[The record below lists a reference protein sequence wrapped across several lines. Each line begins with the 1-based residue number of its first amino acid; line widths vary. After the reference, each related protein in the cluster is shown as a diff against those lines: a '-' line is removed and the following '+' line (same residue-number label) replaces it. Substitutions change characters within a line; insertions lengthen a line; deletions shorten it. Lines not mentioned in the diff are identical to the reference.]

1 MTFSDY
7 QVAVVTGA
15 TSGVGRGA
23 VDRFLARGLTVHAIA
38 RDETRLAALAEQ
50 GAITHALDVRDTA
63 ALARALEGV
72 EADIVLNSAGVS
84 RPGNILDSSADD
96 LDDLIEVNLT
106 AVMQI
111 IRLVFP
117 GMVERDRGHVLNIS
131 SIAGHYNFF
140 GHTAYHATKAAIH
153 QLSRQLRNDA
163 LGKRVRVTELSP
175 GRIETEIFSRNLGG
189 TPETDAEAWA
199 TYYEGFESLTV
210 DDIVAAIEFAVDA
223 PVHVNVGLIELMPTF
238 QVPGGLTFD
247 RRATDAEPAPA
258 APVAAAE

>member
-7 QVAVVTGA
+7 RVAVVTGA

-23 VDRFLARGLTVHAIA
+23 IDLFLENGLTVHAIA
-38 RDETRLAALAEQ
+38 RDEARLATLAEK
-50 GAITHALDVRDTA
+50 GVITHALDVRDTA
-63 ALARALEGV
+63 ALTRELEGV

-84 RPGNILDSSADD
+84 RAGNILNSSAED

-111 IRLVFP
+111 LRLLYP

-140 GHTAYHATKAAIH
+140 GHTAYHATKAAVH

-189 TPETDAEAWA
+189 TPETDAAAWA
-199 TYYEGFESLTV
+199 EFYEGYESLTV
-210 DDIVAAIEFAVDA
+210 DDIVAAIAFAVDA

-247 RRATDAEPAPA
+247 RRAQNAE
-258 APVAAAE
+258 

>member
-7 QVAVVTGA
+7 RVAVVTGA
-15 TSGVGRGA
+15 TSGIGRGA
-23 VDRFLARGLTVHAIA
+23 IDLFLAKGLTVHAIA
-38 RDETRLAALAEQ
+38 RDESRLAALAEK
-50 GAITHALDVRDTA
+50 GVITHALNVRDTA
-63 ALARALEGV
+63 ALTRELTGI

-84 RPGNILDSSADD
+84 RPGNILSSSADD

-111 IRLVFP
+111 LRILYP
-117 GMVERDRGHVLNIS
+117 GMVERDRGHVINVS

-189 TPETDAEAWA
+189 TPETDAAAWA
-199 TYYEGFESLTV
+199 EFYEGFESLTV
-210 DDIVAAIEFAVDA
+210 DDIVSAIDFAVDA
-223 PVHVNVGLIELMPTF
+223 PSHVNVGLMELMPTF

-247 RRATDAEPAPA
+247 RRTQDSE
-258 APVAAAE
+258 

>member
-7 QVAVVTGA
+7 RVAVVTGA
-15 TSGVGRGA
+15 TSGIGA
-23 VDRFLARGLTVHAIA
+23 GAIDLFLSKGLTVHAIA
-38 RDETRLAALAEQ
+38 RDQSRLATLADR
-50 GAITHALDVRDTA
+50 GVITHALDVRDTD
-63 ALARALEGV
+63 ALTRELSGI

-84 RPGNILDSSADD
+84 RPGNLLTSSAED

-106 AVMQI
+106 AVMQTL
-111 IRLVFP
+111 RLLYP
-117 GMVERDRGHVLNIS
+117 GMVERDRGHVLNVS
-131 SIAGHYNFF
+131 SIAAHYNFF

-210 DDIVAAIEFAVDA
+210 DDIVAAIDYAVDA
-223 PVHVNVGLIELMPTF
+223 PSHVNVGLIELMPTF

-247 RRATDAEPAPA
+247 RREQSAE
-258 APVAAAE
+258 

>member
-7 QVAVVTGA
+7 RVAVVTGA
-15 TSGVGRGA
+15 TSGIGRGA
-23 VDRFLARGLTVHAIA
+23 VDLFLAKGLTVHAVA
-38 RDETRLAALAEQ
+38 RDESRLAALAEK
-50 GAITHALDVRDTA
+50 GVIAHALDVRDTA
-63 ALARALEGV
+63 ALTRELEGI

-84 RPGNILDSSADD
+84 RPGNILNSSAED

-111 IRLVFP
+111 LRLVYP

-189 TPETDAEAWA
+189 TPETDAEAWT

-210 DDIVAAIEFAVDA
+210 ADIVSAIEFAVDA
-223 PVHVNVGLIELMPTF
+223 PTHVNVGLIELMPTF

-247 RRATDAEPAPA
+247 RRQDAE
-258 APVAAAE
+258 

>member
-7 QVAVVTGA
+7 RVAVVTGA

-23 VDRFLARGLTVHAIA
+23 VDLFLAKGLAVHAIA
-38 RDETRLAALAEQ
+38 RDEARLAALAEK
-50 GAITHALDVRDTA
+50 GVITHALDVRDTD
-63 ALARALEGV
+63 ALTRALDGV
-72 EADIVLNSAGVS
+72 EADVVLNSAGVS
-84 RPGNILDSSADD
+84 RAGNILDSTADD
-96 LDDLIEVNLT
+96 IDDMIEVNLG
-106 AVMQI
+106 AVMHI
-111 IRLVFP
+111 LRLLYP

-140 GHTAYHATKAAIH
+140 GHTGYHATKAAVH

-199 TYYEGFESLTV
+199 TYYEGYESLTV
-210 DDIVAAIEFAVDA
+210 DDLVAAIDYAVDA
-223 PVHVNVGLIELMPTF
+223 PAHVNVGLIELMPTF

-247 RRATDAEPAPA
+247 RRPEAE
-258 APVAAAE
+258 

>member
-7 QVAVVTGA
+7 RVAVVTGA

-23 VDRFLARGLTVHAIA
+23 VDLFLAKGLTVHAIA
-38 RDETRLAALAEQ
+38 RDEARLAGLAEK
-50 GAITHALDVRDTA
+50 GVITHALDVRDTDA
-63 ALARALEGV
+63 LGGALAGV

-84 RPGNILDSSADD
+84 RPGNILSSSAED

-111 IRLVFP
+111 LRLVFP
-117 GMVERDRGHVLNIS
+117 GMVQRDRGHVLNIS

-189 TPETDAEAWA
+189 TPETDAATWA
-199 TYYEGFESLTV
+199 EFYEGFESLTV
-210 DDIVAAIEFAVDA
+210 DDILAAIEYAVDA

-247 RRATDAEPAPA
+247 RRQDAE
-258 APVAAAE
+258 

>member
-7 QVAVVTGA
+7 RVAVVTGA

-23 VDRFLARGLTVHAIA
+23 IDLFLSKGLTVHAIA
-38 RDETRLAALAEQ
+38 RDESRLAELA
-50 GAITHALDVRDTA
+50 GKGVITHALNVRDTA
-63 ALARALEGV
+63 ALTRELAGV

-84 RPGNILDSSADD
+84 RAGNILSSSAED
-96 LDDLIEVNLT
+96 LDDLVEVNLT

-111 IRLVFP
+111 LRLLYP

-140 GHTAYHATKAAIH
+140 GHTAYHATKAAVH

-189 TPETDAEAWA
+189 TPETDAAAWA

-210 DDIVAAIEFAVDA
+210 DDIVAAIDYAVDA
-223 PVHVNVGLIELMPTF
+223 PSHVNIGLIELMPTF

-247 RRATDAEPAPA
+247 RRDAELVESA
-258 APVAAAE
+258 ATAASAE

>member
-7 QVAVVTGA
+7 RVAVVTGA

-23 VDRFLARGLTVHAIA
+23 VDLFLAKGLTVHAIA
-38 RDETRLAALAEQ
+38 RDESRLAALAEK
-50 GAITHALDVRDTA
+50 GVITHALDVRDTD
-63 ALARALEGV
+63 ALTRALEGV
-72 EADIVLNSAGVS
+72 DADIVLNSAGVS
-84 RPGNILDSSADD
+84 RAGNILDSSAED
-96 LDDLIEVNLT
+96 LDDLIEVNLG
-106 AVMQI
+106 AVMHVL
-111 IRLVFP
+111 RLLYP
-117 GMVERDRGHVLNIS
+117 GMVERDRGHVINIS

-140 GHTAYHATKAAIH
+140 GHTAYHATKAAVH

-189 TPETDAEAWA
+189 TPETDAAAWA
-199 TYYEGFESLTV
+199 EFYEGFESLTV
-210 DDIVAAIEFAVDA
+210 DDLLAAIEYAVDA

-247 RRATDAEPAPA
+247 RRQESRTQDALLQN
-258 APVAAAE
+258 AE

>member
-7 QVAVVTGA
+7 RVAVVTGA

-23 VDRFLARGLTVHAIA
+23 VDLFLAKGLTVHAIA
-38 RDETRLAALAEQ
+38 RDENRLAALAEK
-50 GAITHALDVRDTA
+50 GVITHALDVRDTA
-63 ALARALEGV
+63 ALTRALDGV

-84 RPGNILDSSADD
+84 RAGNILDSSADD
-96 LDDLIEVNLT
+96 IDDMIEVNLG
-106 AVMQI
+106 AVMHLL
-111 IRLVFP
+111 RLLYP

-140 GHTAYHATKAAIH
+140 GHTGYHATKAAVH

-189 TPETDAEAWA
+189 TPETDAQAWA
-199 TYYEGFESLTV
+199 TFYEGYESLTV
-210 DDIVAAIEFAVDA
+210 DDVIAAIDYAVSA
-223 PVHVNVGLIELMPTF
+223 PVHVNIGLIELMPTF

-247 RRATDAEPAPA
+247 RRQQDAD
-258 APVAAAE
+258 

>member
-7 QVAVVTGA
+7 RVAVVTGA

-23 VDRFLARGLTVHAIA
+23 VDLFLAKGLTVHAIA
-38 RDETRLAALAEQ
+38 RDEARLAALAEK
-50 GAITHALDVRDTA
+50 GVITHALDVRDTD
-63 ALARALEGV
+63 ALTRALDGV
-72 EADIVLNSAGVS
+72 EADVVLNSAGVS
-84 RPGNILDSSADD
+84 RAGNILDSTADD
-96 LDDLIEVNLT
+96 IDDMIEVNLG
-106 AVMQI
+106 AVMHI
-111 IRLVFP
+111 LRLLYP

-140 GHTAYHATKAAIH
+140 GHTGYHATKAAVH

-199 TYYEGFESLTV
+199 TYYEGYESLTV
-210 DDIVAAIEFAVDA
+210 DDLVAAIDYAVDA
-223 PVHVNVGLIELMPTF
+223 PAHVNVGLLELMPTF

-247 RRATDAEPAPA
+247 RRRPEAE
-258 APVAAAE
+258 

>member
-7 QVAVVTGA
+7 RTGVVTGA

-23 VDRFLARGLTVHAIA
+23 IDLFLAKGLTVHAIA
-38 RDETRLAALAEQ
+38 RDEQRLAALAEK
-50 GAITHALDVRDTA
+50 GVITHALDVRDTA
-63 ALARALEGV
+63 ALTRALDGV

-84 RPGNILDSSADD
+84 RAGNILDASADD
-96 LDDLIEVNLT
+96 LDDLVEVNLT

-111 IRLVFP
+111 LRLLYP

-140 GHTAYHATKAAIH
+140 GHTAYHATKAAVH

-189 TPETDAEAWA
+189 TPETDAAAWA
-199 TYYEGFESLTV
+199 TYSEGFESLTV
-210 DDIVAAIEFAVDA
+210 DDIVAAIDYAVDA
-223 PVHVNVGLIELMPTF
+223 PSHVNIGLIELMPTF

-247 RRATDAEPAPA
+247 RRDAELVQSA
-258 APVAAAE
+258 ATAASAE

>member
-7 QVAVVTGA
+7 RVAVVTGA

-23 VDRFLARGLTVHAIA
+23 IDLFLQRGLTVHALA
-38 RDETRLAALAEQ
+38 RDEARLATLAEK
-50 GAITHALDVRDTA
+50 GVITHALDVRDTA
-63 ALARALEGV
+63 ALTSALDGL

-84 RPGNILDSSADD
+84 RAGNILSSSAED
-96 LDDLIEVNLT
+96 LDDLIDVNLT

-111 IRLVFP
+111 LRLVYP
-117 GMVERDRGHVLNIS
+117 GMVARDRGHVLNIS

-140 GHTAYHATKAAIH
+140 GHTAYHATKAAVH

-189 TPETDAEAWA
+189 TPETDASAWA
-199 TYYEGFESLTV
+199 EFYEGFESLTV
-210 DDIVAAIEFAVDA
+210 EDIVSAIEYAVDA
-223 PVHVNVGLIELMPTF
+223 PAHVNIGLIELMPTF

-247 RRATDAEPAPA
+247 RRTQDAE
-258 APVAAAE
+258 

>member
-7 QVAVVTGA
+7 RVAVVTGA

-23 VDRFLARGLTVHAIA
+23 VDLFLAKGLTVHAIA
-38 RDETRLAALAEQ
+38 RDEARLAALAEK
-50 GAITHALDVRDTA
+50 GVITHALDVRDTD
-63 ALARALEGV
+63 ALTRALDGV
-72 EADIVLNSAGVS
+72 EADVVLNSAGVS
-84 RPGNILDSSADD
+84 RAGNILDSTADD
-96 LDDLIEVNLT
+96 IDDMIEVNLG
-106 AVMQI
+106 AVMHI
-111 IRLVFP
+111 LRLLYP
-117 GMVERDRGHVLNIS
+117 GMVERDRGQVLNIS

-140 GHTAYHATKAAIH
+140 GHTGYHATKAAVH

-199 TYYEGFESLTV
+199 TYYEGYESLTV
-210 DDIVAAIEFAVDA
+210 DDLIAAIDYAVDA
-223 PVHVNVGLIELMPTF
+223 PAHVNVGLIELMPTF

-247 RRATDAEPAPA
+247 RRRPEAE
-258 APVAAAE
+258 

>member
-7 QVAVVTGA
+7 RTAVVTGA

-23 VDRFLARGLTVHAIA
+23 IDLFLAKGLTVHAIA
-38 RDETRLAALAEQ
+38 RDEQRLAALAEE
-50 GAITHALDVRDTA
+50 GVITHALDVRDTA
-63 ALARALEGV
+63 ALTRALDGI

-84 RPGNILDSSADD
+84 RAGNILDASADD
-96 LDDLIEVNLT
+96 LDDLVEVNLT

-111 IRLVFP
+111 LRLLYP

-140 GHTAYHATKAAIH
+140 GHTAYHATKAAVH

-189 TPETDAEAWA
+189 TPETDAAAWA

-210 DDIVAAIEFAVDA
+210 DDIVAAIDYAVDA
-223 PVHVNVGLIELMPTF
+223 PSHVNIGLIELMPTF

-247 RRATDAEPAPA
+247 RRDAELVQSA
-258 APVAAAE
+258 ATAASAE

>member
-7 QVAVVTGA
+7 RVAVVTGA

-23 VDRFLARGLTVHAIA
+23 VDLFLAKGLTVHAIA
-38 RDETRLAALAEQ
+38 RDEARLAALAEK
-50 GAITHALDVRDTA
+50 GVITHALDVRDTDA
-63 ALARALEGV
+63 LTRALAGV
-72 EADIVLNSAGVS
+72 EADVVLNSAGVS
-84 RPGNILDSSADD
+84 RAGNILDSTADD
-96 LDDLIEVNLT
+96 IDDMIEVNLG
-106 AVMQI
+106 AVMHI
-111 IRLVFP
+111 LRLLYP

-140 GHTAYHATKAAIH
+140 GHTGYHATKAAVH

-199 TYYEGFESLTV
+199 TYYEGYESLTV
-210 DDIVAAIEFAVDA
+210 EDLVAAIDYAVDA
-223 PVHVNVGLIELMPTF
+223 PAHVNVGLIELMPTF

-247 RRATDAEPAPA
+247 RRRPEAE
-258 APVAAAE
+258 